1 MKEFKKRGYL
11 YVTIT
16 FFAIT
21 WLIHGITAYNQFI
34 QEQQD
39 HQQPVTTNLFWN
51 EFIRQTTE
59 NWQSE
64 FLQLSWQIGGLM
76 ILFAVASPQDKVGD
90 QRKERILE
98 KILEM
103 EMEKKEY
110 DQFMRNLK
118 KSIQTNRLNLF
129 AHNFK
134 SNLQN
139 FIMIYKSLVSSMTL
153 NELFK

>member
-118 KSIQTNRLNLF
+118 EEYPDK
-129 AHNFK
+129 
-134 SNLQN
+134 
-139 FIMIYKSLVSSMTL
+139 
-153 NELFK
+153 

>member
-21 WLIHGITAYNQFI
+21 WLIHGITAYNQFV

-39 HQQPVTTNLFWN
+39 HAQPVSMNLFWN

-90 QRKERILE
+90 QRKEKILE
-98 KILEM
+98 KILETGM
-103 EMEKKEY
+103 DKNEY
-110 DQFMRNLK
+110 DHFMKDLK
-118 KSIQTNRLNLF
+118 EKYPV
-129 AHNFK
+129 K
-134 SNLQN
+134 
-139 FIMIYKSLVSSMTL
+139 
-153 NELFK
+153 